1 MHCVSCSLRFAQE
14 SYSHTPTTLV
24 TAPSL
29 SNQTS
34 YVCIYFSIPIHIDL
48 FMCISFPSIQILSY
62 SCTYIYCQ
70 DSYES
75 ISNINLFICISSH
88 FTYLY
93 FRIHVVHVCKHT
105 CIFIHIYLPHH
116 SMHLCFPT
124 HMHRYFDTD
133 VHTSAFSYASVL
145 PIHIHLSAYFY
156 ASIFQLSC
164 VYTCLF
170 IDSLPHLYTMIFS
183 YPCVSIWN
191 RYVSIFP
198 INAHIPIFIC
208 IYFLVIYINPSPFIH
223 KWVWKFIRTQ
233 FPVRVS
239 KNLQQGSAC
248 GEGTGYRGDN
258 TGQKKSRGTAQPP
271 SRVILRKSVLGQATG
286 WCRNQWGSA
295 DRIYVRI

>member
-93 FRIHVVHVCKHT
+93 FRIHVVHVCMHT

-124 HMHRYFDTD
+124 HMHWYFDTD

-145 PIHIHLSAYFY
+145 PIHIHLSVYFY

-183 YPCVSIWN
+183 YPCVSI
-191 RYVSIFP
+191 
-198 INAHIPIFIC
+198 
-208 IYFLVIYINPSPFIH
+208 
-223 KWVWKFIRTQ
+223 
-233 FPVRVS
+233 
-239 KNLQQGSAC
+239 
-248 GEGTGYRGDN
+248 
-258 TGQKKSRGTAQPP
+258 
-271 SRVILRKSVLGQATG
+271 
-286 WCRNQWGSA
+286 
-295 DRIYVRI
+295 